1 MNCNDAQVAQLNGTI
16 MDGGPRIEDS
26 EIGDLTSSLKG
37 QLQQLESI
45 VMDAKLTIKRAEIE
59 LSLIKW
65 FTIFVSRSRSIMA
78 WFWLFICVCADY
90 ASKEV
95 HELGQYIAN

>member
-78 WFWLFICVCADY
+78 
-90 ASKEV
+90 
-95 HELGQYIAN
+95 

>member
-1 MNCNDAQVAQLNGTI
+1 VNCNDAQVAQLNGTI

-78 WFWLFICVCADY
+78 
-90 ASKEV
+90 
-95 HELGQYIAN
+95 